1 MSAHLPAP
9 PPSLPCRSGRGRPVS
24 SLLIGTAS
32 PAAVEEGLGQ
42 VAGRRTSGSALVQF
56 DAGLADFAHPPM
68 RLRSLPH
75 SWSLPKR
82 VTSLARSCA
91 PSCALVNLPTMSSDA
106 ADRVNLLNV
115 SIDPASPA
123 THSQQVC
130 LFVDP
135 FSSGSWTIDFEPVVW
150 EPGLFRPSKVSLRW
164 RGCRSDRKR
173 EVRMAVRV
181 GNETHALVD
190 WVGGSNGTWTLA
202 VGRPS
207 KILEIA
213 IEVAKDE
220 QDGSLS
226 PLARSLSAC
235 IPTPLEAEIADPFIQ
250 TSSISHRCSTS
261 ALPSPAIA
269 GDYGRPPQ
277 FSLRSRRGGRSRCRQ
292 ADSAKNPSRTHRRQR
307 SVPNGTTRTARTMRR
322 EQAHRVSRI
331 SIRHSRHLRPLRRY
345 EHRTSR
351 RSAASYQYTAL
362 PTELTEPS
370 SAGSSPAQSI
380 SPRSL
385 PPSAIPPSPPLTSRL
400 RQPPATA
407 NTLPRSRLT
416 GNCTQTD
423 LHPSLP
429 NPFTASPTSLRYPH
443 SSGSVSMP

>member
-1 MSAHLPAP
+1 
-9 PPSLPCRSGRGRPVS
+9 
-24 SLLIGTAS
+24 
-32 PAAVEEGLGQ
+32 
-42 VAGRRTSGSALVQF
+42 
-56 DAGLADFAHPPM
+56 
-68 RLRSLPH
+68 
-75 SWSLPKR
+75 
-82 VTSLARSCA
+82 
-91 PSCALVNLPTMSSDA
+91 MSSDA

-226 PLARSLSAC
+226 PLARSLNLIDQPPMFDLCLAFARDRRRLWASSAVLAQVSPWWAEQMQTSGFREES
-235 IPTPLEAEIADPFIQ
+235 ITLAPTPAERSEWHDSDCSDDEAGAGPSCLSHLDSPFA
-250 TSSISHRCSTS
+250 T
-261 ALPSPAIA
+261 P
-269 GDYGRPPQ
+269 
-277 FSLRSRRGGRSRCRQ
+277 
-292 ADSAKNPSRTHRRQR
+292 
-307 SVPNGTTRTARTMRR
+307 
-322 EQAHRVSRI
+322 
-331 SIRHSRHLRPLRRY
+331 
-345 EHRTSR
+345 
-351 RSAASYQYTAL
+351 
-362 PTELTEPS
+362 
-370 SAGSSPAQSI
+370 
-380 SPRSL
+380 
-385 PPSAIPPSPPLTSRL
+385 PPSPPIRTQDLPPFCRIVPIHGTSYRTYRAFLGWVFTGTVHFAPLTSSFRYSPIAASHISTSATSCYRQHAASLAAHRKLYPNRPTPVSPKSLYRL
-400 RQPPATA
+400 AHFLEIPSLQRLCLDALKGRLTMANVAYELFTDPLAEVYPEVFDLELEFAREGWDEVKQSQAMRDVTDRMREEGATQYELS
-407 NTLPRSRLT
+407 TLFRLT
-416 GNCTQTD
+416 G
-423 LHPSLP
+423 L
-429 NPFTASPTSLRYPH
+429 
-443 SSGSVSMP
+443 